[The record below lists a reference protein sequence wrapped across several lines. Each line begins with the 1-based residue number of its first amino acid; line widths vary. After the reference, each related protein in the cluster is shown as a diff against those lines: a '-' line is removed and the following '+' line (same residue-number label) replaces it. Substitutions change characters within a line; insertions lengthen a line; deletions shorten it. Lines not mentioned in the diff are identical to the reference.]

1 MKKIKIS
8 LPIQILI
15 ALALGVIFGVF
26 FHEYVKYISWAGDIF
41 IRLLKMIVVPIVVS
55 SMIVGVASIG
65 KTGGLGRIATKTLT
79 FYVITTLVATFV
91 GLALVNTIEPGVG
104 SSLVNQANGAE
115 HLAGAERI
123 PLGQQLINI
132 VPENIFQDL
141 VENDMLAIIF
151 FSILVGYFVTHV
163 GEKSSAKIINF
174 FEDVF
179 EVIMKIVL
187 TIIKVA
193 PIGVFAIVAKMIS
206 MQAGDMQKLADI
218 AQSLGLFVLIIWIGC
233 AIHFFIIM
241 PSIVYFLGHENPW
254 RHMKKMSTAILTAF
268 STCSSGAALPFS
280 MKDSQEKC
288 GISNKI
294 ASFTLPLGAT
304 INMNGTALYEGVAVI
319 FIAQVYGIDLSFLE
333 QLIIVV
339 TVLFSAIGAASIPMA
354 GLVMLSVAL
363 SVAGLPMEGIGLVLA
378 VEQLCDMPRTATNSY
393 GDMCAAVV
401 IAKSEGEKLTI

>member
-79 FYVITTLVATFV
+79 FYVVTTLVATFV

-104 SSLVNQANGAE
+104 SSLVNQASSAE
-115 HLAGAERI
+115 HLAGAERV

-151 FSILVGYFVTHV
+151 FSILFGYFVTLV
-163 GEKSSAKIINF
+163 GEKSSATIINF
-174 FEDVF
+174 FEAVF

-206 MQAGDMQKLADI
+206 MQAGDMAKLADI

-319 FIAQVYGIDLSFLE
+319 FIAQVYGIDLSFVE

>member
-15 ALALGVIFGVF
+15 ALALGVIFGIF
-26 FHEYVKYISWAGDIF
+26 FHEYVKYISWAGDI
-41 IRLLKMIVVPIVVS
+41 LIVVPIVVS

-79 FYVITTLVATFV
+79 FYVVTTLVATFV

-104 SSLVNQANGAE
+104 SSLVNQASSAE
-115 HLAGAERI
+115 HLAGAERV

-151 FSILVGYFVTHV
+151 FSILFGYFVTLV
-163 GEKSSAKIINF
+163 GEKSSATIINF
-174 FEDVF
+174 FEAVF

-206 MQAGDMQKLADI
+206 MQAGDMAKLADI
-218 AQSLGLFVLIIWIGC
+218 AQSLGLFVLIIWVGC